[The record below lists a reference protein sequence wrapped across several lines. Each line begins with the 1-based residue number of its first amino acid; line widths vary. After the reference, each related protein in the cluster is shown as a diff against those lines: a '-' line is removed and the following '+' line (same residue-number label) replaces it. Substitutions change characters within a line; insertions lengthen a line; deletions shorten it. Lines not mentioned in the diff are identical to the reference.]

1 MTQKKKTLLFDVNH
15 ILQSEFICQVLPGIW
30 VKLFFFK
37 AKCKFFHEIICKM
50 MKHFTTEQ
58 IIESHASQ
66 KVGQLLGSFETL
78 NHIANIDHAEVNI

>member
-1 MTQKKKTLLFDVNH
+1 
-15 ILQSEFICQVLPGIW
+15 
-30 VKLFFFK
+30 
-37 AKCKFFHEIICKM
+37 M